1 MIPLP
6 LTLLRPILAPLSRVY
21 ADQIGKRNA
30 AFDQGK
36 GVVTLDRPV
45 ISVGNLSV
53 GGTGKT
59 PMVRRI
65 IQNLRDADL
74 DPCIAMR
81 GYGSSRRP
89 DGRSDE
95 ADEYAA
101 TFDDLPIVA
110 QPNRT
115 EGLINLF
122 GTERGERVNAV
133 VLDDGFQH
141 RRIARQLD
149 IVLIDAT
156 RSPLDDHLLPLG
168 RLREPIDSLARAHAV
183 VITHAERADAATID
197 ASTRAAIS
205 ANPKLLIATAEHA
218 WSRLDTTEG
227 EHPVEWLAGRTVL
240 PVCAIG
246 NPEPF
251 VAAVDAA
258 ARTMLE
264 PIVLRDHD
272 PYSASTVRR
281 IRSAAAH
288 ADAIVTTAK
297 DWAKLSHER
306 ADLWPCPVAVPRLD
320 MHLRTGADAIN
331 TAVLEA
337 VAAFGDT
344 LDA

>member
-1 MIPLP
+1 MNPLAH
-6 LTLLRPILAPLSRVY
+6 PILTPILTPLSRVY
-21 ADQIGKRNA
+21 ASQIAKRNDR
-30 AFDQGK
+30 FDEGR

-65 IQNLRDADL
+65 VSLLREHGR

-81 GYGSSRRP
+81 GYGASRRA

-101 TFDDLPIVA
+101 TLGDVPVVA

-115 EGLINLF
+115 EGLIALF
-122 GTERGERVNAV
+122 GSERGEAIDAV

-149 IVLIDAT
+149 IVLLDAT

-168 RLREPIDSLARAHAV
+168 RLREPMESLARAHAV
-183 VITHAERADAATID
+183 VITHTERASDVVVNDIA
-197 ASTRAAIS
+197 RAAQ
-205 ANPKLLIATAEHA
+205 AVNPDLLVATAEHA
-218 WSRLDTTEG
+218 WTALEIWDTTE
-227 EHPVEWLAGRTVL
+227 PVAWLAGKTVL

-246 NPEPF
+246 NPRAF
-251 VAAVDAA
+251 VESVRASAG
-258 ARTMLE
+258 RTLD

-272 PYSASTVRR
+272 AFHPGTVRR
-281 IRSAAAH
+281 IIREAQH
-288 ADAIVTTAK
+288 ADALVTTAK
-297 DWAKLSHER
+297 DWAKLRHEDPN
-306 ADLWPCPVAVPRLD
+306 AWPCPVAIPRLD
-320 MHLRTGADAIN
+320 MQLVSGAEALDR
-331 TAVLEA
+331 AVLEG
-337 VAAFGDT
+337 VDAFRDT
-344 LDA
+344 LES

>member
-1 MIPLP
+1 MNPL
-6 LTLLRPILAPLSRVY
+6 LEPILKPLSRVY
-21 ADQIGKRNA
+21 ASQIGKRNA
-30 AFDQGK
+30 RFDRGE
-36 GVVTLDRPV
+36 GVVTFDRPV

-65 IQNLRDADL
+65 VKLVRDAGH

-81 GYGSSRRP
+81 GYGSSRRD

-101 TFDDLPIVA
+101 AFEDLPIVA

-122 GTERGERVNAV
+122 GTERGERVDTI

-141 RRIARQLD
+141 RRIARHLD

-156 RSPLDDHLLPLG
+156 RSPLSDNLLPLG
-168 RLREPIDSLARAHAV
+168 RLREPLDSLARAQAV
-183 VITHAERADAATID
+183 VITHTERASDVAVNDI
-197 ASTRAAIS
+197 TRASLA
-205 ANPKLLIATAEHA
+205 ANADLLIATSQHA
-218 WSRLDTTEG
+218 WTGIDIVDV
-227 EHPVEWLAGRTVL
+227 EHPLPWLAGKTVL

-246 NPEPF
+246 NPNAFIES
-251 VAAVDAA
+251 VRAKVGRALD
-258 ARTMLE
+258 

-272 PYSASTVRR
+272 PYAAATVRR
-281 IRSAAAH
+281 IIREAAH

-297 DWAKLSHER
+297 DWAKLRGEDPS
-306 ADLWPCPVAVPRLD
+306 AWPCPVAVPKLQ
-320 MHLRTGADAIN
+320 MQLVTQADAFDRL
-331 TAVLEA
+331 VL
-337 VAAFGDT
+337 AAAAEPAEDT
-344 LDA
+344 LDP

>member
-1 MIPLP
+1 MKR
-6 LTLLRPILAPLSRVY
+6 LLRSILAPLSRVY
-21 ADQIGKRNA
+21 GSQIAKRNLG
-30 AFDQGK
+30 FDQGQ

-65 IQNLRDADL
+65 IGLLREAAF

-81 GYGSSRRP
+81 GYGSKKSAT
-89 DGRSDE
+89 GRSDE

-101 TFDDLPIVA
+101 AFDDLPIVA

-115 EGLINLF
+115 EGLIELF
-122 GTERGERVNAV
+122 GTERGARVDCV

-149 IVLIDAT
+149 IVLLDAT
-156 RSPLDDHLLPLG
+156 RSPLDDDLLPLG
-168 RLREPIDSLARAHAV
+168 RLREPIESLARAHAV
-183 VITHAERADAATID
+183 VVTHTERAERGEVDAILE
-197 ASTRAAIS
+197 RAFGV
-205 ANPKLLIATAEHA
+205 NPALTAAVAEHA
-218 WSRLDTTEG
+218 WARLKVGDET
-227 EHPVEWLAGRTVL
+227 HPVEWLAGRRVL

-251 VAAVDAA
+251 LASVAAAA
-258 ARTMLE
+258 GSTVE

-272 PYSASTVRR
+272 PYGSGAVAR
-281 IRSAAAH
+281 IRRAAAN
-288 ADAIVTTAK
+288 AEAIVTTAK
-297 DWAKLSHER
+297 DWAKLGR
-306 ADLWPCPVAVPRLD
+306 LPADSWPCPVAVPELEMRLIAGGD
-320 MHLRTGADAIN
+320 SLDDHILAAARTPA
-331 TAVLEA
+331 
-337 VAAFGDT
+337 DT